1 MDTAIRVNGSRYVW
15 KILYQAIGFILFA
28 LFYSLYWAIIAIAA
42 SSTFTLKATR
52 LDKVI
57 KRRPYTLT
65 IVAYMLL
72 IAASLGRNAFDG
84 IAGLLTSWL
93 CIGVINVSAS
103 AFRSNKRRKLP
114 DFVEI
119 WLGKRLRQPLDIYFV
134 RLTFCSS
141 LLLTFPF
148 LLIVFPQTVSLP
160 TIIIY
165 LFVLLRTATMQENII
180 HYDVHNHFFRW
191 KHLKVRRERDIFQFL
206 NGYVNLVVPLLS
218 CRFPY
223 HYTVEH
229 LVIHHAE
236 NNGWDDVQSTLRYDR
251 KSFLD
256 FCEFA
261 LSLGL
266 QVTFS
271 FSWYAYLAKRNL
283 KKPIRLIVKGQII
296 RYSTIII
303 LSFFNP
309 VAAALLIFVPIL
321 SGVPRAVSIFFWHG
335 LVDTKDPNNIYT
347 NTINID
353 EQTGMGFGWHVEH
366 HLRPGTHWFN
376 QTEQARQDTSI
387 YGDNGVITYI
397 PTPEL
402 QHLFLQA
409 MWRRRFDLLAE
420 RCLPTD
426 NHQHGNLA
434 SLIETRTYPLVRS
447 NQSRWYRNFDLLLGR
462 IASRVLPGSFPT
474 SPTKL

>member
-1 MDTAIRVNGSRYVW
+1 MDAASRVNGSRYVW
-15 KILYQAIGFILFA
+15 KILRQAIGFILFV

-42 SSTFTLKATR
+42 SSTFILKAAR
-52 LDKVI
+52 LDQVI
-57 KRRPYTLT
+57 KHSPYTLT
-65 IVAYMLL
+65 IAAYMAL
-72 IAASLGRNAFDG
+72 IVASLGRNAFG
-84 IAGLLTSWL
+84 EIAGLLTSWL
-93 CIGVINVSAS
+93 CIGVINICAS

-141 LLLTFPF
+141 LLLIVPF

-283 KKPIRLIVKGQII
+283 KKPIRLIIKGQII
-296 RYSTIII
+296 RYSTITI
-303 LSFFNP
+303 LLFFNP

-376 QTEQARQDTSI
+376 QTAQARQDTSI
-387 YGDNGVITYI
+387 YGSNGVITYI

-426 NHQHGNLA
+426 NHQHGTLA
-434 SLIETRTYPLVRS
+434 SLIETRTYPLVPS
-447 NQSRWYRNFDLLLGR
+447 NQPSWYRNFDLLLGR
-462 IASRVLPGSFPT
+462 IASGALPGSFPT